1 MYEEINYLNEKLD
14 NIKTNINKYNK
25 RLKISN
31 KLLKII
37 TIFIIL
43 LLFQKFTKVYM
54 LSKECLFISCV
65 MEYATILSA
74 TYFEDLIK
82 YYKFKEKELNN
93 EINKKILELEK
104 NKNNKIITYN
114 KNMINN
120 LSYKKEYK
128 KVKKLR

>member
-65 MEYATILSA
+65 MEYATILST

-82 YYKFKEKELNN
+82 YYKIKEKELNN